1 VNSGAA
7 AALTQGQSAAR
18 HKPARRIRWGRHI
31 EGYLIISPWL
41 IGFLLFIAGPML
53 ASLVLSFTTFDVL
66 SDPRWVGLQNY
77 QRLTTDDVVQV
88 TLANTAIFTLMV
100 VPAQIVVS
108 LGLALLLNLPL
119 RGIGLFRTFYYLP
132 SVVPAIA
139 SALVW
144 ILVLNP
150 DFGLVNGFLRSI
162 HLPGPPWLTDPDSA
176 KPTLAMMSLWYVG
189 AQMLVF
195 LAALQGVR
203 QELYDSASID
213 GANVFQRFFNVT
225 LPMITPALFFNLVTG
240 VIHATQVFTLA
251 FVATAGGPSNSTR
264 FVVMYIYEQAFQS
277 LRMGY
282 ASALAWLLCFIILV
296 LTLMQFRAS
305 RWVYYEGEVR

>member
-1 VNSGAA
+1 VTSGPAVRLA
-7 AALTQGQSAAR
+7 TTELHGR
-18 HKPARRIRWGRHI
+18 RPARRIRWGRHL
-31 EGYLIISPWL
+31 EGYLMVSPWL
-41 IGFLLFIAGPML
+41 LGFVLFTAGPMV
-53 ASLVLSFTTFDVL
+53 ASLVLSFTNFDIL
-66 SDPRWVGLQNY
+66 SDPRWIGAANY
-77 QRLTTDDVVQV
+77 QRLANDDVVRV
-88 TLANTAIFTLMV
+88 TLANTAMFTVLV
-100 VPAQIVVS
+100 VPAQLLTA
-108 LGLALLLNLPL
+108 LGLALLLNMPL

-150 DFGLVNGFLRSI
+150 DFGLVNGFLRAL
-162 HLPGPPWLTDPDSA
+162 HVPGPPWLTDPDSA

-189 AQMLVF
+189 GQMLVF

-213 GANVFQRFFNVT
+213 GANVFRRFLNVT

-251 FVATAGGPSNSTR
+251 FVATQGGPSGSTR

-296 LTLMQFRAS
+296 LTLLQFRAS
-305 RWVYYEGEVR
+305 RWVYYEGELR

>member
-1 VNSGAA
+1 
-7 AALTQGQSAAR
+7 
-18 HKPARRIRWGRHI
+18 
-31 EGYLIISPWL
+31 
-41 IGFLLFIAGPML
+41 
-53 ASLVLSFTTFDVL
+53 SFTTFDVL

-88 TLANTAIFTLMV
+88 TLANTAIFTLIV

-195 LAALQGVR
+195 LAALQ
-203 QELYDSASID
+203 
-213 GANVFQRFFNVT
+213 
-225 LPMITPALFFNLVTG
+225 
-240 VIHATQVFTLA
+240 
-251 FVATAGGPSNSTR
+251 
-264 FVVMYIYEQAFQS
+264 
-277 LRMGY
+277 
-282 ASALAWLLCFIILV
+282 
-296 LTLMQFRAS
+296 
-305 RWVYYEGEVR
+305 

>member
-1 VNSGAA
+1 VNLGPAVRLATTELHGRRS
-7 AALTQGQSAAR
+7 
-18 HKPARRIRWGRHI
+18 ARRIRWGRHL
-31 EGYLIISPWL
+31 EGYLMVLPWL
-41 IGFLLFIAGPML
+41 VGFVLFTAGPMV
-53 ASLVLSFTTFDVL
+53 ASLILSFTNFDLL
-66 SDPRWVGLQNY
+66 SDARWVGTANY
-77 QRLTTDDVVQV
+77 QRLANDDVVRV
-88 TLANTAIFTLMV
+88 TLANTAVFTLMV
-100 VPAQIVVS
+100 VPAQLVTA
-108 LGLALLLNLPL
+108 LGLALLLNMPL

-150 DFGLVNGFLRSI
+150 DFGLVNGFLRTL
-162 HLPGPPWLTDPDSA
+162 HVPGPAWLTDPDSA

-189 AQMLVF
+189 GQMLVF

-203 QELYDSASID
+203 QELYDSAAID
-213 GANVFQRFFNVT
+213 GANVFRRFLNVT

-251 FVATAGGPSNSTR
+251 FVATQGGPSNSTR

-296 LTLMQFRAS
+296 LTLLQFRAS
-305 RWVYYEGEVR
+305 RWVYYEGELR